1 VAGRDAVSEIS
12 SAVLAAVGEE
22 LRAVLP
28 IAPEAGVPFAR
39 LSTYRVGG
47 PVGLLVRVPSNAA
60 LRAVATSIR
69 RHRPPVLVVGRGSNL
84 LMTDAGFAGVVLK
97 LEGEFDALAVPLA
110 GPDTAVVRPP
120 GSPSQ
125 ARAPAPTAGQAAVI
139 RAGGAVL
146 LPVLARRAAAAG
158 WAGLEFYVGIP
169 GSVGGALRMNA
180 GGHGRETVE
189 VLRRAWVLDLE
200 GERDGPTLRS
210 VESLELGYRSSVLRN
225 TDVVTRAEFAVTPDD
240 PVACEQRVAEI
251 VEWRREHQPGGANAG
266 SVFRNP
272 PGDSAGRL
280 IEASGLKGLRVGG
293 AVVSTKHANF
303 VQGEEGATSSDV
315 LALIA
320 LVRARVREAAGV
332 ELETEVHVVGD
343 GDQGTQ

>member
-1 VAGRDAVSEIS
+1 MTDAVGPARSPS
-12 SAVLAAVGEE
+12 QARAPAPAVGKAAAVAVVADE

-28 IAPEAGVPFAR
+28 IAPEAGVPFAQ

-47 PVGLLVRVPSNAA
+47 PVGLRVRVPSLAA
-60 LRAVATSIR
+60 LRAVATSVR

-84 LMTDAGFAGVVLK
+84 LMTDAGFAGVVVK
-97 LEGEFDALAVPLA
+97 LEGEFDALSVPLA
-110 GPDTAVVRPP
+110 GPERGVV
-120 GSPSQ
+120 S
-125 ARAPAPTAGQAAVI
+125 
-139 RAGGAVL
+139 AGGSVA
-146 LPVLARRAAAAG
+146 LPVLARRASTAG

-200 GERDGPTLRS
+200 GERDAPEPRS
-210 VESLELGYRSSVLRN
+210 VASLALGYRSSTLRD
-225 TDVVTRAEFAVTPDD
+225 TDVVTRAEFAVAADD
-240 PVACEQRVAEI
+240 PATCEQRVAEI

-280 IEASGLKGLRVGG
+280 IEAAGLKGYRIGG

-303 VQGEEGATSSDV
+303 VQGEAGATSSDV
-315 LALIA
+315 RALMA
-320 LVRARVREAAGV
+320 EVQRRVAESTGI
-332 ELETEVHVVGD
+332 ELEPELHVVGD
-343 GDQGTQ
+343 DA

>member
-1 VAGRDAVSEIS
+1 VADGDAVTVTS
-12 SAVLAAVGEE
+12 AAVATVAEE

-47 PVGLLVRVPSNAA
+47 PVGLLVRVPSNEA
-60 LRAVATSIR
+60 LRAVAASIR

-84 LMTDAGFAGVVLK
+84 LMTDEGFAGVVVK

-110 GPDTAVVRPP
+110 GPDAAVV
-120 GSPSQ
+120 
-125 ARAPAPTAGQAAVI
+125 
-139 RAGGAVL
+139 RAGGAVA
-146 LPVLARRAAAAG
+146 LPVVARRAAAGG
-158 WAGLEFYVGIP
+158 WSGLEFYVGIP

-189 VLRRAWVLDLE
+189 VLRRAWVLDLG
-200 GERDGPTLRS
+200 GERDHPTLRS
-210 VESLELGYRSSVLRN
+210 VESLGLGYRSSALAT
-225 TDVVTRAEFAVTPDD
+225 TDVVTQAEFAVTADD
-240 PVACEQRVAEI
+240 PAACERRVTEI
-251 VEWRREHQPGGANAG
+251 VEWRRKHQPGGANAG

-280 IEASGLKGLRVGG
+280 IEAAGCKGLRIGG

-303 VQGEEGATSSDV
+303 VQGEDGATSRD
-315 LALIA
+315 
-320 LVRARVREAAGV
+320 VRALMELVQTRVREFAGV
-332 ELETEVHVVGD
+332 ELEPEVHVVGD
-343 GDQGTQ
+343 GA